1 MEPSQS
7 NFHGRLHAGINVGSI
22 SASGVVRNAAEPT
35 MTQTST
41 DAIQPVYLSKLPDLL
56 RQLRGGLI
64 VSCQAEA
71 DEPLYGSDHMAVM
84 AVAAAEGGAVGIRAN
99 TPEDIAAIR
108 LAINL
113 PIIGIYKLDVPGYV
127 VRVTPTLISAIQ
139 VAQAGADIIAIDS
152 TSRPHPD
159 GLNMIE
165 RIRLIHEQTRCPVM
179 ADISTYEEG
188 VTAQQ
193 AGADI
198 VATTLSGYTEES
210 PAHDSPDFVLLQRLT
225 SSLHVPVVAEGRIAT
240 PEHALQALALGA
252 FAVVVGSA
260 ITRPQWI
267 TAQFVQRMVNR

>member
-1 MEPSQS
+1 MTHP
-7 NFHGRLHAGINVGSI
+7 
-22 SASGVVRNAAEPT
+22 ASDP
-35 MTQTST
+35 
-41 DAIQPVYLSKLPDLL
+41 IQPAYLAKLPGLL

-108 LAINL
+108 LAVSL
-113 PIIGIYKLDVPGYV
+113 PIIGIYKVDVPGYV

-159 GLNMIE
+159 DLNLIE
-165 RIRLIHEQTRCPVM
+165 RIQKIHDQTSCPVM

-210 PAHDSPDFVLLQRLT
+210 PAKDSPDFELLQRLVST
-225 SSLHVPVVAEGRIAT
+225 LKVPVVAEGRIAT

-260 ITRPQWI
+260 ITRPKWI
-267 TAQFVQRMVNR
+267 TAQFVRRLVNP

>member
-1 MEPSQS
+1 
-7 NFHGRLHAGINVGSI
+7 
-22 SASGVVRNAAEPT
+22 

-99 TPEDIAAIR
+99 TPKDIAAIR

-127 VRVTPTLISAIQ
+127 VRVTPTLVSAAQ

-198 VATTLSGYTEES
+198 VATTLSGYTEAS